1 MSKADQKY
9 EIYINKRL
17 LILIPEHHL
26 AEFQMDSSTLV
37 MPYLGVKKNLFQYM
51 DLLEK
56 SSRFSSVVLF
66 CKDVGAL
73 FADFM
78 SLVSCFP
85 AGGGIIRNPDGK
97 VLMIFRREIWDLPKG
112 KLDPGEKSKQAA
124 IRECQEETGL
134 AALVLM
140 GKLKTTYHLY
150 RDKTYARCIKK
161 TKWYLMDYKGTAAP
175 VPQLAESIEG
185 IGWFSLRDAL
195 QLSPIHESIRDLLNY
210 YQTVLEKEASKEQK
224 NKPQ

>member
-17 LILIPEHHL
+17 LILIAEHHL
-26 AEFQMDSSTLV
+26 AEFQMDSNTLV

-56 SSRFSSVVLF
+56 SGRFNSVVLF

-73 FADFM
+73 FSDFM
-78 SLVSCFP
+78 SLLISFP
-85 AGGGIIRNPDGK
+85 AGGGIIRNPEGK
-97 VLMIFRREIWDLPKG
+97 ILMIFRREIWDLPKG

-124 IRECQEETGL
+124 IRECEEETGL
-134 AALVLM
+134 TSLELA
-140 GKLKTTYHLY
+140 GKFKSTYHLY
-150 RDKTYARCIKK
+150 RDKNYTRCIKK
-161 TKWYLMDYKGTAAP
+161 TKWYLMDYKGSAAP

-185 IGWFSLRDAL
+185 IGWFHLKDAL
-195 QLSPIHESIRDLLNY
+195 QLTPIHESIRDLLLH
-210 YQTVLEKEASKEQK
+210 YQAFLEKLASNDKK
-224 NKPQ
+224 SNSK